1 MTLRA
6 CIVLLVACGASASTR
21 IVTTTRAEFQEAEAA
36 AQPTPIAPPPVAETG
51 SATTP
56 PPVSETTT
64 TGSVGSLPD
73 SNGPIVFG
81 MLDGEAALEDAW
93 DRWNAGKT
101 TTYDAVFEIAVLAN
115 RARPLAMSDE
125 LMVVALVRAVELSG
139 CDPERLGRI
148 RLLAIAVQT
157 STHVPE
163 LDADLAT
170 LADMGP
176 IECKAAQ

>member
-1 MTLRA
+1 MLRA
-6 CIVLLVACGASASTR
+6 GLVMFVACGASPTR
-21 IVTTTRAEFQEAEAA
+21 TVTTTQADFQEAEAA
-36 AQPTPIAPPPVAETG
+36 AQPAVTPPVEETG
-51 SATTP
+51 SATP
-56 PPVSETTT
+56 PPVSEPE
-64 TGSVGSLPD
+64 TGSPGSLAN

-101 TTYDAVFEIAVLAN
+101 ATYDAVFEIAVLAN

-125 LMVVALVRAVELSG
+125 LMVVALVRAVELSS

-157 STHVPE
+157 STHVAE

-176 IECKAAQ
+176 IECKAVVSGAGRT